1 MKIGPDSPTKLGK
14 FDLKVSTIN
23 TLCGYLSDI
32 LVFFLL
38 KNYLPL
44 FHRYDAMAVDL
55 HRFRLVHFVQQLS
68 TSFNGDHLLS
78 SANYFYLLFDRILM
92 GMLMR

>member
-32 LVFFLL
+32 LVFFFIKKLS
-38 KNYLPL
+38 
-44 FHRYDAMAVDL
+44 A
-55 HRFRLVHFVQQLS
+55 FVS
-68 TSFNGDHLLS
+68 PV
-78 SANYFYLLFDRILM
+78 
-92 GMLMR
+92 